1 LNITAKH
8 LIRYP
13 LSFGLFLV
21 VKHSSKRHAAPKKP
35 ATAAKTTKKTSASN
49 RKVGIN
55 DKQEEEQDGTTK
67 KSSRSADEVVIYAEY
82 EYELKEIDAQDNKV
96 LIGPAW
102 LTRFEKARITG
113 ARSLQ
118 LSLGAPPLVKVP
130 EHATSSIA
138 VAVEEIEH
146 KALPISIRRIL
157 PSGTYQDISIEWLK

>member
-1 LNITAKH
+1 M
-8 LIRYP
+8 
-13 LSFGLFLV
+13 V
-21 VKHSSKRHAAPKKP
+21 VKHSSKRHAAPKKS
-35 ATAAKTTKKTSASN
+35 ATAKTTKKTSASN
-49 RKVGIN
+49 RKISIN
-55 DKQEEEQDGTTK
+55 EKQEEEQGGTTTTK
-67 KSSRSADEVVIYAEY
+67 KSSRRADEVVIYAEF

-102 LTRFEKARITG
+102 LTRFERARITG

-130 EHATSSIA
+130 ENATSSIA
-138 VAVEEIEH
+138 VAVEEIEQ

>member
-1 LNITAKH
+1 M
-8 LIRYP
+8 
-13 LSFGLFLV
+13 V
-21 VKHSSKRHAAPKKP
+21 VKHSSKRHAAPKKS
-35 ATAAKTTKKTSASN
+35 ATAKTTKKTSASN
-49 RKVGIN
+49 RKVSIN
-55 DKQEEEQDGTTK
+55 EKQEEEQGGTTK
-67 KSSRSADEVVIYAEY
+67 KSSRRADEVVIYAEF

-102 LTRFEKARITG
+102 LTRFERARITG

-130 EHATSSIA
+130 EHITSSIA
-138 VAVEEIEH
+138 VAVEEIEQ

>member
-1 LNITAKH
+1 
-8 LIRYP
+8 
-13 LSFGLFLV
+13 LV
-21 VKHSSKRHAAPKKP
+21 VKHSSKRHAAPKKS
-35 ATAAKTTKKTSASN
+35 ATAKTTKKASTSN
-49 RKVGIN
+49 RKVAIN
-55 DKQEEEQDGTTK
+55 EKQEEEQVGATTK
-67 KSSRSADEVVIYAEY
+67 KLSRRADEVVIYAEF

-102 LTRFEKARITG
+102 LTRFERARITG

-130 EHATSSIA
+130 DHATSSIA

>member
-1 LNITAKH
+1 LKITAKH

-55 DKQEEEQDGTTK
+55 DKQEEEQGGTTK
-67 KSSRSADEVVIYAEY
+67 KSLRSADEVVIYAEY